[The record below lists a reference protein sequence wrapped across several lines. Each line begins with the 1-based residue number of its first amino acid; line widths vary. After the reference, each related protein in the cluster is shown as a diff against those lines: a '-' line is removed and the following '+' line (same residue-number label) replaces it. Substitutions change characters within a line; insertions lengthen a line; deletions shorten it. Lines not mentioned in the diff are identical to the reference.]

1 MARIF
6 KLAGGSAERFG
17 YKRAARGRRG
27 RRETPGQMNL
37 FGGTA
42 RIVPLPTRL
51 SRFEEALLLH
61 ERGDDAAAAKYREAI
76 SEGDCA
82 ADAWCNLG
90 ILESQAER
98 NREALACFSRSLQ
111 KDPALFEAHYNLG
124 NLHFE
129 LDNLAAA
136 RVHYEIARSITKSYP
151 QLYFNLA
158 LVLASDNDLPGAIDA
173 LQKYRELAPAE
184 EAAKADDLLQNLQD
198 SLQSNVECRTSN
210 SQPRTSEHEPP

>member
-6 KLAGGSAERFG
+6 KLAGGPAERFG

-27 RRETPGQMNL
+27 RGETPGQMTL

-42 RIVPLPTRL
+42 RIVPLPSRL

-61 ERGDDAAAAKYREAI
+61 ERGDPGAASKYREAI
-76 SEGDCA
+76 SHGDCV

-98 NREALACFSRSLQ
+98 NGEALACFSRSLQ

-136 RVHYEIARSITKSYP
+136 RVHYEIARSINKSYP
-151 QLYFNLA
+151 RLYFNLG
-158 LVLASDNDLPGAIDA
+158 LVLASDNDLPGAIEV
-173 LQKYRELAPAE
+173 LRKYRDLAPPE
-184 EAAKADDLLQNLQD
+184 EAAKADDLLQNLQ
-198 SLQSNVECRTSN
+198 ETSN
-210 SQPRTSEHEPP
+210 SLPRTSEHEPP

>member
-6 KLAGGSAERFG
+6 KLAGRPAERFG

-27 RRETPGQMNL
+27 RKEPPGQMNL
-37 FGGTA
+37 FGLQT
-42 RIVPLPTRL
+42 RILALPSQL

-61 ERGDDAAAAKYREAI
+61 ERDDPAAGEKYREAI
-76 SEGDCA
+76 RDGDCI

-98 NREALACFSRSLQ
+98 DDEALSCFSKSLQ
-111 KDPALFEAHYNLG
+111 ADPGLFEAHYNLG

-136 RVHYEIARSITKSYP
+136 RLHYEVARSINGTYA
-151 QLYFNLA
+151 QLYYNLG
-158 LVLASDNDLPGAIDA
+158 LVLASENDLSGAIEA
-173 LQKYRELAPAE
+173 LVKYRELAPAA
-184 EAAKADDLLQNLQD
+184 EATKVDDLLQ
-198 SLQSNVECRTSN
+198 SLRQSLAVGK
-210 SQPRTSEHEPP
+210 